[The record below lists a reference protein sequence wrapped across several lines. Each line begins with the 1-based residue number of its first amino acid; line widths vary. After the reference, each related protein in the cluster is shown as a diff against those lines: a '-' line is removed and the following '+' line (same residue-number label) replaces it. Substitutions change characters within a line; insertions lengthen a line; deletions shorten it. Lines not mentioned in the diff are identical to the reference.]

1 MPYLMI
7 LLCFLLGSCTGIP
20 ADIKAVE
27 NFELKRYLGQ
37 WYEIARL
44 DHSFERGLSQVSAH
58 YKINDDGSV
67 AVTNR
72 GFKADENRWDEAK
85 GRALVVEDSTAGH
98 LKVSFFGPFFGS
110 YVIFELDHSH
120 YQYAFVT
127 SYNKEFL
134 WFLARTPTVDEAL
147 IERFKAVISNY
158 DFDQQ
163 NLIWVDQ
170 S

>member
-1 MPYLMI
+1 
-7 LLCFLLGSCTGIP
+7 
-20 ADIKAVE
+20 
-27 NFELKRYLGQ
+27 
-37 WYEIARL
+37 
-44 DHSFERGLSQVSAH
+44 
-58 YKINDDGSV
+58 
-67 AVTNR
+67 
-72 GFKADENRWDEAK
+72 
-85 GRALVVEDSTAGH
+85 
-98 LKVSFFGPFFGS
+98 
-110 YVIFELDHSH
+110 
-120 YQYAFVT
+120 VT